1 MTTELR
7 PSVQVEVSQSLAQIV
22 LVLGPQG
29 AGRASEKVPVPR
41 GGGGREALDPE
52 ALRAERCPPH
62 LPPPFPLDRGA
73 APGALPVPEAAGPAP
88 GQQRAAVAALAGGRA
103 DQPDPD

>member
-41 GGGGREALDPE
+41 GEGGGGKPWTQRPSGLGGA
-52 ALRAERCPPH
+52 H
-62 LPPPFPLDRGA
+62 LTFPL
-73 APGALPVPEAAGPAP
+73 LS
-88 GQQRAAVAALAGGRA
+88 L
-103 DQPDPD
+103 